1 VTKHGD
7 QELFFFVDNNDNS
20 CKSVTLDKYDQ
31 TGLMDSAEKESD
43 NNLIKTS
50 EVI

>member
-1 VTKHGD
+1 MQT
-7 QELFFFVDNNDNS
+7 ENCFFFFDNNDNS

-43 NNLIKTS
+43 NNLIKTP